1 MKESEIIIAK
11 YYRGFRVSKTT
22 AATSLKNSLIPVW
35 FVVEKSCYPILK
47 SSRTPKKY
55 LNFSLPIE
63 QVSLKY
69 CLPWISLSFLF

>member
-22 AATSLKNSLIPVW
+22 ATCLTNNLTPLW

-47 SSRTPKKY
+47 SSRVRKKY

-63 QVSLKY
+63 QLSLKY
-69 CLPWISLSFLF
+69 CLPWISLIFLF

>member
-22 AATSLKNSLIPVW
+22 ATSLKNSLIPLW

-47 SSRTPKKY
+47 S
-55 LNFSLPIE
+55 FD
-63 QVSLKY
+63 
-69 CLPWISLSFLF
+69 